1 MKMTMHI
8 DDALLASVV
17 RCTGASTKTEAV
29 SLALK
34 EMDRKARLREF
45 GRKGLGFTKAELMA
59 AVDPAY
65 DLMALRVADGGAP
78 AGRLSDD
85 ADGSDARPV
94 RAARKSVNYRDVI
107 KKTRKKK

>member
-8 DDALLASVV
+8 DDELLANVV
-17 RCTGASTKTEAV
+17 RITGASSKTEAV

-59 AVDPAY
+59 AVDPSY

-78 AGRLSDD
+78 AGRLSDES
-85 ADGSDARPV
+85 DGSHAAPV
-94 RAARKSVNYRDVI
+94 PATRKSVNYRAALR
-107 KKTRKKK
+107 KRKKR